1 MWCRVA
7 AFPPTRKL
15 RVEVSKGMSCDEFLI
30 VCFHKKNNRRNDCVA
45 AVVIFRTTKWS
56 TELIKLTEGCLLGR
70 GDVGEFAVDVGV
82 KCLGVDL
89 DLRHVAVE
97 YHVGFSELAHT
108 VDGIDGALEAKL
120 LFRIS
125 EQ

>member
-1 MWCRVA
+1 MTL
-7 AFPPTRKL
+7 PST
-15 RVEVSKGMSCDEFLI
+15 EVSNVS
-30 VCFHKKNNRRNDCVA
+30 
-45 AVVIFRTTKWS
+45 
-56 TELIKLTEGCLLGR
+56 
-70 GDVGEFAVDVGV
+70 
-82 KCLGVDL
+82 GVDL

-108 VDGIDGALEAKL
+108 VDGIDDALEAKL